1 MPTVRNV
8 IADIK
13 SSLLHPALTSHFEVT
28 IPIPDGLKD
37 GKILA
42 ANGLSGFNSDR
53 LQGRLQ
59 LMCSEA
65 TLPGSNLATFEIN
78 DNFHGVTERHA
89 YRRVYDDRI
98 DLTFYVDAENYI
110 PIKYFE
116 TWMKYVVGESKAEGG
131 GKLSSVK
138 SNYFYRVNY
147 PNLYMCKQ
155 GLKVIKFERTGN
167 VSYDGSKMKGDK
179 YVGPKLEY
187 EFINSYPISI
197 ASMPVSYD
205 SSSLL
210 KCSVSFSYIRYIFQ
224 SKIEKDYPP
233 EGPSSESPTRSP
245 GDPSG
250 PNPLAPF
257 PPGQGFGDPKV
268 EAAANRAQFGVA
280 SADPVVEG
288 AYQRLLEN
296 QLHLA
301 LMILV
306 EPLELLG
313 QPHK

>member
-1 MPTVRNV
+1 MPTVRN
-8 IADIK
+8 IAKIK
-13 SSLLHPALTSHFEVT
+13 SSLLHPALTSHFEVQ
-28 IPIPDGLKD
+28 IPIPDGLKN

-42 ANGLSGFNSDR
+42 ANGLPGFNSDR
-53 LQGRLQ
+53 LQGRLN

-89 YRRVYDDRI
+89 YRRIYDDRI

-116 TWMKYVVGESKAEGG
+116 TWMKYVVGESKVEGG

-147 PNLYMCKQ
+147 PNQYMCEQ

-167 VSYDGSKMKGDK
+167 KNNLSYQGTT
-179 YVGPKLEY
+179 LEY
-187 EFINSYPISI
+187 EFINSYPISV

-210 KCSVSFSYIRYIFQ
+210 KCTVSFSYIRYIFQ
-224 SKIEKDYPP
+224 SKSKIEPDLAPGP
-233 EGPSSESPTRSP
+233 DEGSPTRSP
-245 GDPSG
+245 GDPSN
-250 PNPLAPF
+250 PNFTATPQQLAQINTQAF
-257 PPGQGFGDPKV
+257 NSNIDLSSVTGNITPGVF
-268 EAAANRAQFGVA
+268 
-280 SADPVVEG
+280 
-288 AYQRLLEN
+288 LLIVLVLHKH
-296 QLHLA
+296 QL
-301 LMILV
+301 
-306 EPLELLG
+306 LL
-313 QPHK
+313 HFNLL

>member
-1 MPTVRNV
+1 MPTVKN

-13 SSLLHPALTSHFEVT
+13 ANLLHPALTSHFEVT
-28 IPIPDGLKD
+28 IPIPKGFSDNPEYLNK
-37 GKILA
+37 
-42 ANGLSGFNSDR
+42 NGLSGFRSNK
-53 LQGRLQ
+53 LGQLQ

-65 TLPGSNLATFEIN
+65 VLPGSNLATFDIN

-98 DLTFYVDAENYI
+98 DLTFYVDADNYI

-131 GKLSSVK
+131 GKLSSGNP
-138 SNYFYRVNY
+138 NYFYRVNY
-147 PNLYMCKQ
+147 PNLYMCEQ
-155 GLKVIKFERTGN
+155 GLKVIKFERGN
-167 VSYDGSKMKGDK
+167 RDNKSYSGST
-179 YVGPKLEY
+179 LEY

-224 SKIEKDYPP
+224 STEPDYSPD
-233 EGPSSESPTRSP
+233 GPSSELPTKAT

-250 PNPLAPF
+250 PNFNATPQQLANLNTQAFNPNVNLSSVIPTTTGGVSF
-257 PPGQGFGDPKV
+257 NTANAAGNTVDTT
-268 EAAANRAQFGVA
+268 EAFNL
-280 SADPVVEG
+280 P
-288 AYQRLLEN
+288 
-296 QLHLA
+296 
-301 LMILV
+301 
-306 EPLELLG
+306 
-313 QPHK
+313 